1 MDLTRIAKINHLAD
15 FDDIEEVIVVED
27 AETGEIVLRNKAYKK
42 HIEAFAGTLPS
53 FDKRFFTID
62 TIHSVIDG
70 RLCAVEVALPILP
83 VEISFYNHSLRQTI
97 SDIEN
102 IVRTEVTTDFL
113 TSKNGRNYH
122 DRMLDR
128 IVRRMMK
135 YYESPYAHVFLF
147 GPTREDPGVLSQFAL
162 AEPDDATPK
171 ISRTILPAYWANSL
185 DNFFGRGFSLLCQN
199 MDGFEPFDPQ
209 LALRLKER
217 HIETIVII
225 PFFAENKMIGLLSLA
240 DPKEVGDTTDLF
252 LADFAV
258 NSIGSMVYRGSLYA
272 NMYFDDV
279 TGFPWLSTI
288 EYFYERF
295 LQENANIPIT
305 ICEFDFLHLRMVART
320 YGPKKRDELLE
331 ATSQVLRKKYPKALI
346 ARRNGSD
353 DLIIVTTGVAE
364 NIAIEA
370 NKISEEI
377 HDLYPDIAL
386 TLVFGIYQVKD
397 KSEGL
402 EYSLLKTTF
411 AHKYAKEDPF
421 GRIKIF
427 DEKMGERETKNLYY
441 TSRFRQAL
449 ESGEFEIYIQ
459 PKYNLER
466 QQYFGGE
473 ALVRWKING
482 KLIPPDEFI
491 PLFEANGVC
500 RELDLYILKKA
511 CDTIARWLKADAKTA
526 LPISVNF
533 SRVDFAD
540 PGLFE
545 KALFIIKESGIPT
558 DYIEIEITESAYVDY
573 EAQII
578 SFLKKCH
585 AAGIRVLMDDF
596 GSGVSS
602 FSSLKNLSVD
612 VLKLDYKFLSTGG
625 DNAKKRRIIEG
636 IISLARTIGVPV
648 IVEGL
653 ETKDEASFFHSLG
666 VRYVQ
671 GFLFGKPMPVLDFE
685 KITNREATFQITEIT
700 DDRMLYHDILD
711 PGTNANLLFDQLDA
725 LQGVFRFDGKTLY
738 PVAINKYLSESISA
752 ISPVENF
759 LSSDLFSYLTPRVK
773 AIALSCLSTA
783 REPYVFTAK
792 HKIIFS
798 FGTNKYPLYISTMLI
813 KRDSSTGYEYYLLQG
828 TSAVS
833 GGTGINSF
841 ETGDT
846 DLEDMLRS
854 AGQGCVIT
862 DEQGYILKFNEFIYA
877 HFPSIEV
884 NKHLTA
890 VFGSEI
896 SKALTV
902 KRIYDVA
909 SGSVFEVQGKEGKFN
924 GKPAFALIF
933 TALGRPNSYI
943 GEMGG
948 KGFKFYDRMIST
960 ISKVA
965 LSYVEIDLDEDYFI
979 EVHMNE
985 EHAKL
990 YGSAY
995 QTGSYSKNLYT
1006 RLLEAVRSE
1015 DVHIIEE
1022 KFSFS
1027 SLVDAGRA
1035 MSPFSVTYKLKG
1047 RNEFH
1052 RIETKFYYDL
1062 GHHYVCFFLE
1072 DVTESQIRDF
1082 DSLTG
1087 CLGRTAGSRIMSNY
1101 IANHPLDKMAFVV
1114 LDIDRFK
1121 ELNDTY
1127 GHPIGDKILAKVND
1141 AFKRL
1146 PSSYIYG
1153 TRFGGD
1159 EFAILISERGSD
1171 FDPDKV
1177 KQEIDFVFT
1186 DIGHEAGISGEL
1198 HVSCGIALI
1207 PESGGRV
1214 ETLYPIADG
1223 DLYEEKRKKSLK
1235 R

>member
-1 MDLTRIAKINHLAD
+1 MDLSKISKITHLPD
-15 FDDIEEVIVVED
+15 FDDLEEVIVVED

-42 HIEAFAGTLPS
+42 YIGSLEGTLPS

-62 TIHSVIDG
+62 TIHVVVDG
-70 RLCAVEVALPILP
+70 RLCAVEVAVPVLP
-83 VEISFYNHSLRQTI
+83 VEESFYNHSLRQTI

-113 TSKNGRNYH
+113 TSRNGRNYH

-147 GPTREDPGVLSQFAL
+147 GASRYEPGILSQFAL
-162 AEPDDATPK
+162 DEEEDAEPK
-171 ISRTILPAYWANSL
+171 ISNTVLQAYWANSL
-185 DNFFGRGFSLLCQN
+185 DNFFGRGFSLLCEN
-199 MDGFEPFDPQ
+199 MNGFEPFDPI
-209 LALRLKER
+209 LANRLKER
-217 HIETIVII
+217 NIKTVVII
-225 PFFAENKMIGLLSLA
+225 PFFAENKLIGLLSLA
-240 DPKEVGDTTDLF
+240 DPKTIGNTTDLF

-279 TGFPWLSTI
+279 TGFPWLSTTD
-288 EYFYERF
+288 YFYSRF
-295 LQENANIPIT
+295 LEENKTLPIT
-305 ICEFDFLHLRMVART
+305 IFEFDFLHLRMVART
-320 YGPKKRDELLE
+320 YGPEKRDEMLGVT
-331 ATSQVLRKKYPKALI
+331 AQILRNKYPNALI

-353 DLIIVTTGVAE
+353 DLVIITTGVAE

-370 NKISEEI
+370 NKISEEV
-377 HDLYPDIAL
+377 HESFPDIAV

-397 KSEGL
+397 RSEGL

-427 DEKMGERETKNLYY
+427 DENMGEKEAKNLYY
-441 TSRFRQAL
+441 TSRFRPAL
-449 ESGEFEIYIQ
+449 ENGEFEVYIQ
-459 PKYNLER
+459 PKFNLER

-482 KLIPPDEFI
+482 KLVPPDEFI
-491 PLFEANGVC
+491 PLFESNGVC
-500 RELDLYILKKA
+500 RELDLYILKKS
-511 CDTIARWLKADAKTA
+511 CETIAEWLKKDASMA
-526 LPISVNF
+526 LPLSVNF

-602 FSSLKNLSVD
+602 FSSLKNLNVD
-612 VLKLDYKFLSTGG
+612 VLKLDYKFLSSGG
-625 DNAKKRRIIEG
+625 DNAKKKKIIEG
-636 IISLARTIGVPV
+636 IVSLARTIGVPV
-648 IVEGL
+648 IVEGV

-671 GFLFGKPMPVLDFE
+671 GFLFGKPMPVMDFE
-685 KITNREATFQITEIT
+685 KITNREATFQITEVS
-700 DDRMLYHDILD
+700 DDRMLFHDILD
-711 PGTNANLLFDQLDA
+711 PGTNANLLFDQLDL
-725 LQGVFRFDGKTLY
+725 LQGVFRFDGKSLY
-738 PVAINKYLSESISA
+738 PVAINKYLNESISA
-752 ISPVENF
+752 ISPVSNF

-792 HKIIFS
+792 HKIVFS
-798 FGTNKYPLYISTMLI
+798 FGTDKYPIYISSMLI
-813 KRDSSTGYEYYLLQG
+813 KRDASSGYEYYLLQG
-828 TSAVS
+828 SSAVAGGS
-833 GGTGINSF
+833 GITSQ
-841 ETGDT
+841 ESGDV

-854 AGQGCVIT
+854 AGQGCVVT
-862 DEQGYILKFNEFIYA
+862 DEQGYILKFNEFIFS

-884 NKHLTA
+884 GKHLTA

-896 SKALTV
+896 SKAYTL

-909 SGSVFEVQGKEGKFN
+909 SGSVFEVQGKEGKYR
-924 GKPAFALIF
+924 GKPAFALVF
-933 TALGRPNSYI
+933 TSLGKPNSYI
-943 GEMGG
+943 GEMSG
-948 KGFKFYDRMIST
+948 KGFKFYDRMVST

-979 EVHMNE
+979 EVHMNP

-990 YGSAY
+990 YGAEY
-995 QTGSYSKNLYT
+995 QTGSYSKDLYNRFLQT
-1006 RLLEAVRSE
+1006 VRSE
-1015 DVHIIEE
+1015 DVPMIKE
-1022 KFSFS
+1022 KFLFS
-1027 SLVDAGRA
+1027 NLVDAGRA
-1035 MSPFSVTYKLKG
+1035 MSPFSITYKLKG

-1062 GHHYVCFFLE
+1062 GHHFVCFFLE

-1082 DSLTG
+1082 DALTG
-1087 CLGRTAGSRIMSNY
+1087 CLGRTAGSRVITNY

-1141 AFKRL
+1141 AFNKL
-1146 PSSYIYG
+1146 PEKYIYG
-1153 TRFGGD
+1153 TRLGGD
-1159 EFAILISERGSD
+1159 EFAILLSERGD
-1171 FDPDKV
+1171 GFDPEKV
-1177 KQEIDFVFT
+1177 KKEIDEVFVN
-1186 DIGHEAGISGEL
+1186 IGYEAGINREL
-1198 HVSCGIALI
+1198 HVSCGIANI
-1207 PESGGRV
+1207 PECGGRF
-1214 ETLYPIADG
+1214 ENLYPIADG
-1223 DLYEEKRKKSLK
+1223 DLYEEKRCKNLK